1 MFSILNYQ
9 HNKELIPITLIAK
22 DYGKSARA
30 FNWLLSELK
39 IQYKC
44 GNTWALYQ
52 KYADKG
58 YTNSITIQVSEERS
72 VTSTYW
78 TQKGRE
84 FLYNFLKT
92 NLSMLPN
99 IKN

>member
-1 MFSILNYQ
+1 MIKYSSSNRD
-9 HNKELIPITLIAK
+9 LIPTTVIAK
-22 DYGKSARA
+22 DYGKSAKA
-30 FNWLLSELK
+30 FNQLLSELK

-44 GNTWALYQ
+44 GNTWILYQ
-52 KYADKG
+52 EYADKG
-58 YTNSITIQVSEERS
+58 YTNSLIIQVSEKRY

-78 TQKGRE
+78 TEKGRE

>member
-1 MFSILNYQ
+1 MINYQ
-9 HNKELIPITLIAK
+9 YNKDLIPITLIAK
-22 DYGKSARA
+22 DYGKSGKA
-30 FNWLLSELK
+30 FNILLSELK

-44 GNTWALYQ
+44 GNTWVLYQ

-58 YTNSITIQVSEERS
+58 YTNSVAIQVSEKKC

-78 TQKGRE
+78 TQKGKE
-84 FLYNFLKT
+84 FLYNFLK
-92 NLSMLPN
+92 NKLSLLPN

>member
-1 MFSILNYQ
+1 MIKYSSSNRD
-9 HNKELIPITLIAK
+9 LIPITVIAK
-22 DYGKSARA
+22 DYGKSAKA
-30 FNWLLSELK
+30 FNQLLSELK

-52 KYADKG
+52 QYADKG
-58 YTNSITIQVSEERS
+58 YTNSLIIQVSEKRC
-72 VTSTYW
+72 VTRTYW
-78 TQKGRE
+78 TEKGRE